1 MKDMKA
7 KITGLKFND
16 EHSVALIRY
25 IKSRNLNFD
34 TFNNSPRY
42 GDMQLTV
49 FDVDERA
56 IKQLNGYA
64 ERHGLQFELFDGEI
78 HVPEYAWR

>member
-1 MKDMKA
+1 MKA
-7 KITGLKFND
+7 KITGLKVND
-16 EHSVALIRY
+16 EHREALIRY
-25 IKSRNLNFD
+25 IKTRKMYFEIANGIYAVD
-34 TFNNSPRY
+34 V
-42 GDMQLTV
+42 QITV
-49 FDVDERA
+49 FDVDDKA